1 MELHKPQCCFVLILH
16 RYSKTAHA
24 KTRAKSR
31 MALNNHRQL
40 HALATLV
47 QIYCKIRRLVQEAR
61 HSGSSV
67 DTLVGRLMTRCCER
81 DALVLGEI
89 ARRLQMKKRLRQPWG
104 NLSKKDDR
112 LYKCLAKSV
121 HIKNLRDNSAIN
133 DFVRE
138 SFRCRAIAVV
148 SARFGRRGF
157 LPQGP
162 VPTEILPYRV
172 YGYKNKLQS
181 SKHQRWCKEYLGWQA
196 LPKLQPYVSKL
207 TDTMLK
213 ERCSVG
219 ASLGSKCRKLHMVY
233 GLNRCPFLFVTTE
246 SVLVLCHDRQ
256 GLQGFRS

>member
-121 HIKNLRDNSAIN
+121 NIKNLRDNSAIN

-148 SARFGRRGF
+148 ERLPWYQHDLAGVVFCLRAQSRPRYSLTGSTATRTNYRARNISA
-157 LPQGP
+157 
-162 VPTEILPYRV
+162 
-172 YGYKNKLQS
+172 
-181 SKHQRWCKEYLGWQA
+181 
-196 LPKLQPYVSKL
+196 
-207 TDTMLK
+207 
-213 ERCSVG
+213 G
-219 ASLGSKCRKLHMVY
+219 A
-233 GLNRCPFLFVTTE
+233 
-246 SVLVLCHDRQ
+246 
-256 GLQGFRS
+256 RSI